1 MSYVSMLVCMHIC
14 AYVGM
19 YVYMRACMCVS
30 MNVCYVRDVYMYVCY
45 LRMLSLYVNAAYV
58 HSCTYVCMYAC
69 LFMHAR
75 KEHGCISYM
84 VVCVKHVCMCI
95 CSQTE
100 YVMYNTVCTSLYMC
114 IRQIGLV
121 PYYVHVCMCMY
132 A

>member
-1 MSYVSMLVCMHIC
+1 MYTCMHVC
-14 AYVGM
+14 VLVLM
-19 YVYMRACMCVS
+19 YVMYEMYICM
-30 MNVCYVRDVYMYVCY
+30 YICY
-45 LRMLSLYVNAAYV
+45 LCMLSLYVNAAYV

-75 KEHGCISYM
+75 KEHGCISSM

-100 YVMYNTVCTSLYMC
+100 YVMYNTVCTSKYMC
-114 IRQIGLV
+114 IHQICLV
-121 PYYVHVCMCMY
+121 PYYYVYVCMQHAYSGRYVCKHVCMCMC